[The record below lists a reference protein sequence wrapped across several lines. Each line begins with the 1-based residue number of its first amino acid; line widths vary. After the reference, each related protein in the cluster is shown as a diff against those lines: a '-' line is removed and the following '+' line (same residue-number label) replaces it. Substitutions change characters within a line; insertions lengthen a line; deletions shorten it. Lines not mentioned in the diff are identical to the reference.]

1 MHNIRRGKTAMDRKT
16 EKLVIRGNEFY
27 EIDLECI
34 RRKQEG
40 KQCSQEET
48 KRKIPERFPSKESR
62 VKGQLKK

>member
-1 MHNIRRGKTAMDRKT
+1 MHNIRRGKTAMDRKK

-34 RRKQEG
+34 RRKQ
-40 KQCSQEET
+40 CSQEET
-48 KRKIPERFPSKESR
+48 KRKIPERFPNKESR